1 VLTFEGEFTVD
12 GTPEELW
19 PYFTDP
25 EILQDAAPGCGSL
38 TLHSPSEFTAA
49 LSVGVGSVKP
59 SFDVDGVVTAAERPE
74 RLELRATGE
83 ASRNS
88 FEASASQ
95 EFHDNGD
102 GTTTVE
108 WRAEA
113 EVSGIIASLGERA
126 LGSVTNNLV
135 EEFFRTMEDHV
146 NSGTPAESKLR
157 AATPEAAAAAG
168 AADAASPDTSSAGDH
183 LPGEVIVDAGRFDGF
198 VRPGAYLGAGVVIGA
213 VGATLW
219 RWRRG
224 ERDADGGSIP
234 SPGRRTAVLLLVAL
248 AALAA
253 VLRGRSDDLTEFPDA
268 ESSRTAEPGMDAT
281 AETDTDTDIG
291 IGTGAG
297 SDEPDRETA
306 SEEVESEDGDSDDP
320 LDRLES
326 R

>member
-1 VLTFEGEFTVD
+1 VLTFEGEFTVE

-25 EILQDAAPGCGSL
+25 EILRDAAPGCESL

-59 SFDVDGVVTAAERPE
+59 SFDVDGVVTVAERPD

-88 FEASASQ
+88 FQASASQ

-102 GTTTVE
+102 GTTTVA

-146 NSGTPAESKLR
+146 NSGTPAESQLR
-157 AATPEAAAAAG
+157 AATPEEAAAAG
-168 AADAASPDTSSAGDH
+168 ATDDASPGVSAAGDRP
-183 LPGEVIVDAGRFDGF
+183 PGESVVDAGRWDGF

-213 VGATLW
+213 VGVTLW

-224 ERDADGGSIP
+224 ERDADRRSAPI
-234 SPGRRTAVLLLVAL
+234 GRRTAVLLLVAL
-248 AALAA
+248 AALVA
-253 VLRGRSDDLTEFPDA
+253 VLRGRSDDLAEFPAA
-268 ESSRTAEPGMDAT
+268 ETSRPVEPGTDASDDAST
-281 AETDTDTDIG
+281 STEADTVAEID
-291 IGTGAG
+291 AG
-297 SDEPDRETA
+297 EPDRA
-306 SEEVESEDGDSDDP
+306 AAGDGGEDGASDDP

>member
-1 VLTFEGEFTVD
+1 VLTFEGQFTVE

-25 EILQDAAPGCGSL
+25 EILRDAAPGCESL

-59 SFDVDGVVTAAERPE
+59 SFDVDGVVTAAERPD

-88 FEASASQ
+88 FEASAAQ

-146 NSGTPAESKLR
+146 NSGTPAESQLR
-157 AATPEAAAAAG
+157 AATPEEAAAAG
-168 AADAASPDTSSAGDH
+168 ATDAASPGITSASDRS
-183 LPGEVIVDAGRFDGF
+183 PGEAVVDAGRWDGF

-213 VGATLW
+213 VGVTLW

-224 ERDADGGSIP
+224 ERDADRGSAP
-234 SPGRRTAVLLLVAL
+234 VGRRTVVLSLVAL
-248 AALAA
+248 AALVA
-253 VLRGRSDDLTEFPDA
+253 VLRGRSDDLAEFPAA
-268 ESSRTAEPGMDAT
+268 ESSRPVEPWTDASDDAPASTEADTVAEI
-281 AETDTDTDIG
+281 DTG
-291 IGTGAG
+291 
-297 SDEPDRETA
+297 EPDRATA
-306 SEEVESEDGDSDDP
+306 GEGGEEGASDDP